1 LEWEIEESKRWKM
14 RKEMFPDLDDQTV
27 IFANFNQLYKV
38 SSFFIPHTYP
48 NLSVP
53 RDLTFVS
60 LAPSPKIDPLIFKYW
75 LEILAAIP
83 NSILWLLR
91 FPAPGEPHLKI
102 TAERWAGREVAGR
115 IRFTDVSSLF
125 GL

>member
-1 LEWEIEESKRWKM
+1 MVVE
-14 RKEMFPDLDDQTV
+14 
-27 IFANFNQLYKV
+27 
-38 SSFFIPHTYP
+38 
-48 NLSVP
+48 
-53 RDLTFVS
+53 
-60 LAPSPKIDPLIFKYW
+60 KIDPLIFKYW

-115 IRFTDVSSLF
+115 IRFTDVSHPSILV
-125 GL
+125 LRYTNTCIY